1 MAHAART
8 RPMSRAFV
16 KEGAPEVPVVV
27 PPRPALPAG
36 VPNYVTPAG
45 LAALRA
51 ERADLERQ
59 RAALDP
65 DDPDTSRTRELLSG
79 RLRDLVERI
88 AQSRV
93 VDPEGIDRPEA
104 RFGATVTVRRADGAE
119 QSVQIVGVDEA
130 DSDAGTVA
138 FTSPL
143 ARAVTGKRA
152 GDAAVLKTP
161 NGDVPLE
168 VVAVRYGAA

>member
-1 MAHAART
+1 
-8 RPMSRAFV
+8 MSRAFV

-27 PPRPALPAG
+27 PPRAPLPAG

-51 ERADLERQ
+51 EKAEIERE

-65 DDPDTSRTRELLSG
+65 EHPDAGRDRELLTG
-79 RLRDLVERI
+79 RLRLLVERI
-88 AQSRV
+88 ARSQV
-93 VDPEGIDRPEA
+93 VDPAAVASDQV
-104 RFGATVTVRRADGAE
+104 RFGATVTVRHDDGAE
-119 QSVQIVGVDEA
+119 RTVRIVGVDEA
-130 DSDAGTVA
+130 DSEAGTVA

-152 GDAAVLKTP
+152 GDAAVLSTP
-161 NGDVPLE
+161 SGDRPLT
-168 VVAVRYGAA
+168 VVAVSYG